1 MKHFDISNNP
11 DSDSH
16 NNLNKIKNG
25 PWLVLLHA
33 NWCPHCRNMDA
44 DWDEVSNSNTNFNTM
59 RIESEVK
66 DKAPNMISN
75 MPINGFP
82 TMVMLNNGK
91 KVGEYNGDRSSE
103 DILNFGNTHC
113 KLKRGGG
120 RRSIK
125 RLSKRAN
132 KRSLK
137 NRRRGGG
144 LTRSMEVGLERLDS
158 LLGNLHNHNNRV

>member
-16 NNLNKIKNG
+16 NNLKKMKTG

-44 DWDEVSNSNTNFNTM
+44 DWEEVSNSNSNFNTM

-66 DKAPNMISN
+66 DESPKIISN

-82 TMVMLNNGK
+82 TIIMLNDGK
-91 KVGEYNGDRSSE
+91 KVGEYDGDRSSK

-113 KLKRGGG
+113 KHKRGG
-120 RRSIK
+120 RRSTK

-137 NRRRGGG
+137 NRKSGGG

-158 LLGNLHNHNNRV
+158 LLANKHNHNNKV